1 MKTKWTIGKALF
13 AAWVVISFYSVMIF
27 AEAPL
32 WLLILVIAN
41 FGACAY
47 VSNKIK
53 MPFDDKKEEMKDEN
67 N

>member
-1 MKTKWTIGKALF
+1 MKTKWTIGKVLV
-13 AAWVVISFYSVMIF
+13 AAWFVISFYSVMIF

-53 MPFDDKKEEMKDEN
+53 MPFDDKEEVKDEN

>member
-1 MKTKWTIGKALF
+1 MKTKWTIGKVLF
-13 AAWVVISFYSVMIF
+13 AVWFIISFYSVMIF

-53 MPFDDKKEEMKDEN
+53 MPFDDEEEVKDEN

>member
-1 MKTKWTIGKALF
+1 MKTKWTIRKVLF
-13 AAWVVISFYSVMIF
+13 AAWFIISFYSVMIF

-53 MPFDDKKEEMKDEN
+53 MPFDDEKEVKDEN